1 MAKRHSNSATSF
13 AAVRQIPVAL
23 YLRMSSDKQECSIDD
38 QRKALTEY
46 CRQHGYR
53 IVREYLDEGIS
64 GWKGKERLG
73 FQQLIA
79 DAPKREFQAVLC
91 WDQSRF
97 SRFDPMEANYFWH
110 ILRREE
116 VRIET
121 MKEGRLDLDS
131 LGGWLTASITQH
143 GKAEYV
149 KSMAVDIARG
159 QRGKRAEG
167 YWLNLAPFGYRK
179 PPGKNQRLILGPP
192 EEVAAIQLMF
202 KLRAQGY
209 GHSAIAKVL
218 NEQACVKPP
227 FAEFWAKP
235 CVRSTLRRVTYTGDS
250 LTGASSRP
258 RFAGKAET
266 KLVKDTHP
274 AIIDKATWEAVRQL
288 DGVTRKREGQGEG
301 SPLAG
306 LLYCSHCGKMLYD
319 DKRRNVYICGSF
331 QAYGKCSSNR
341 IDRGHMLAVLAAK
354 IRGDVLGGSLEALT
368 QRIEKY
374 RAKQRTETPAIDLGD
389 VRRQIAAIDAKLATA
404 AERLMMITP
413 SLVKTIEA
421 KMVDLQ
427 RQREGLEAKLDA
439 PAPER
444 KARRPAKEVAAD
456 LWQLDEVLR
465 KGSPRDVRTALSKIV
480 KRIDLKFEPI
490 STAGKRVS
498 MAPAG
503 ALIQF
508 PKEAAQSR

>member
-1 MAKRHSNSATSF
+1 MKKLT
-13 AAVRQIPVAL
+13 PVAI
-23 YLRMSSDKQECSIDD
+23 YLRMSSDKQEESIDR
-38 QRKALTEY
+38 QRQALVEY
-46 CRQHGYR
+46 CKKHGYR
-53 IVREYLDEGIS
+53 IVCEYIDEGIS

-79 DAPKREFQAVLC
+79 DAPKREFEAVVC

-121 MKEGRLDLDS
+121 IKEGRLDLDS
-131 LGGWLTASITQH
+131 LGGWLTASISQH

-149 KSMAVDIARG
+149 KSLAHDVAAG
-159 QRGKRAEG
+159 QRRKRAEG

-179 PPGKNQRLILGPP
+179 PPGKNQRLVLGPP
-192 EEVAAIQLMF
+192 EEVAAIKLMF

-218 NEQACVKPP
+218 NEQAGVKPP

-235 CVRSTLRRVTYTGDS
+235 CVRSTLRRITYTGDS

-258 RFAGKAET
+258 RFAGKAEVE
-266 KLVKDTHP
+266 LVKDTHP
-274 AIIDKATWEAVRQL
+274 AIIDKATWKAVRQL

-319 DKRRNVYICGSF
+319 NKRSNVYICGSF
-331 QAYGKCSSNR
+331 QSYGKCSSNR
-341 IDRGHMLAVLAAK
+341 VDREQMLAVVAAK
-354 IRGDVLGGSLEALT
+354 IREEVLAGSLEALT
-368 QRIEKY
+368 ERLET
-374 RAKQRTETPAIDLGD
+374 RFAKQNAAKPAVDTGDL
-389 VRRQIAAIDAKLATA
+389 RRQIAAIDAKLATA
-404 AERLMMITP
+404 AERLMTIVP
-413 SLVKTIEA
+413 SLVPTVEA

-427 RQREGLEAKLDA
+427 RQREALEAKLVA
-439 PAPER
+439 PEPER
-444 KARRPAKEVAAD
+444 KMRRSAKELAAD
-456 LWQLDEVLR
+456 LWRLDDVMR
-465 KGSPRDVRTALSKIV
+465 TGSPRTIRTALSKFIR
-480 KRIDLKFEPI
+480 RIDLKFEPT

-498 MAPAG
+498 MTPAG
-503 ALIQF
+503 GVIEF
-508 PKEAAQSR
+508 PKGETQYR